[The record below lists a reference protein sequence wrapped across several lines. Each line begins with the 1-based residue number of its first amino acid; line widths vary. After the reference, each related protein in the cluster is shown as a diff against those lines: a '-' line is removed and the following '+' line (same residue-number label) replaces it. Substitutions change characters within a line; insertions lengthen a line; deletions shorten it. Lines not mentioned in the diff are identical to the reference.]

1 MEQDSK
7 RDNNHSPFDED
18 NYTHNI
24 RKNNER
30 KLDRRGFMKTLVG
43 AAGVFAIS
51 TLPWG
56 ALAAKELTGLSKKG
70 YPELKITDISSIRV
84 GDAVEFAY
92 PGEHDS
98 ALLIRLG
105 ENEYKAYQ
113 NACTHLKCPVF
124 WSKERDEMVCPCHHG
139 IFDARTGSPTAGP
152 PKRPLPE
159 ILLKKEQGA
168 IYATGVKRYET

>member
-1 MEQDSK
+1 MDQGTNGK
-7 RDNNHSPFDED
+7 NNQIPFDEN

-24 RKNNER
+24 HKENER
-30 KLDRRGFMKTLVG
+30 KLDRRGFMKTMVG

-56 ALAAKELTGLSKKG
+56 AIAAKELTGLKDKR
-70 YPELKITDISSIRV
+70 YAKTKIADISGLKV

-124 WSKERDEMVCPCHHG
+124 WSKDKGELVCPCHHG
-139 IFDARTGSPTAGP
+139 FFDVKSGAPIAGP

-159 ILLKKEQGA
+159 IVVTLEQGA